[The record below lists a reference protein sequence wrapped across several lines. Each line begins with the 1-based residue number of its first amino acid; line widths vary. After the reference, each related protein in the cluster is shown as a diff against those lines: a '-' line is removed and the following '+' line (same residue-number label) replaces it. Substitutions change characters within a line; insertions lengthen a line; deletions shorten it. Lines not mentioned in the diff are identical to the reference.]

1 MRVNLLTPGPIRTRM
16 REQAMPGEDPT
27 TLETPEQVAGKIVEL
42 CLPSMQESG
51 KIYAYPTR
59 KLLEFQRPA

>member
-1 MRVNLLTPGPIRTRM
+1 
-16 REQAMPGEDPT
+16 MPGEDPM

-51 KIYAYPTR
+51 RIYAYPKR
-59 KLLEFQRPA
+59 RLLEFQPPR